1 MPTRRT
7 VLKSAAL
14 SIIGSAFPVSVIA
27 KQVLSAPVVV
37 VYENGI
43 AESVAFKDALK
54 RRASSIHVLKQDPA
68 ATFSEL
74 CCTQPAGAIVLGCTK
89 GAAAF
94 VLGELARQRGG
105 KMLIYAEHRYRHGG
119 LAQHTLHFPVAEKT
133 EFARNW
139 NVELAVA
146 LEAEKFRATPAQGK
160 AVTTTAYRPAT
171 GPDYL
176 VTWGILP

>member
-1 MPTRRT
+1 M
-7 VLKSAAL
+7 
-14 SIIGSAFPVSVIA
+14 A
-27 KQVLSAPVVV
+27 KQALSAPVIL
-37 VYENGI
+37 VYENRI
-43 AESVAFKDALK
+43 TDSVAFKDALT
-54 RRASSIHVLKQDPA
+54 RRAIGIHILKQDPA
-68 ATFSEL
+68 ATFREL

-139 NVELAVA
+139 NVALAVA